1 MDGFGYFLA
10 LMGFMAGTM
19 ALGQVM
25 KLRQRINDLEEPIK
39 QQKQISKLVNKA
51 EVEELV
57 INKKEK

>member
-10 LMGFMAGTM
+10 LMGFVAGAV